1 MILTESHLHTSL
13 GSYCGMVDPYEIPL
27 LYKNAGYEAI
37 IVTDHY
43 FAYGIHVNSIDEWL
57 EGYRIVHEEGKA
69 IGLKVFLGMELTLN
83 DLYADFLVYGFDVA
97 FLRKNRK
104 INELALKEVFEL
116 LDSYGFIIYQAHP
129 FREKM
134 TVCDAKSVH
143 GLEVHNGNPRHESNN
158 KKALD
163 YAQRHS
169 LLKISG
175 SDFHRYEDL
184 GRGGIYIDSEI
195 ETEKELAQFL
205 RSRNGNEEGFLY
217 RGSKHTGKS

>member
-13 GSYCGMVDPYEIPL
+13 GSYCGMVDPYEIPS
-27 LYKNAGYEAI
+27 LYKSFGYEAI

-43 FAYGIHVNSIDEWL
+43 YGTNVFSIDEWL
-57 EGYRIVHEEGKA
+57 EGYKIVYEEGKA
-69 IGLKVFLGMELTLN
+69 IGIKVFLGMELTLN
-83 DLYADFLVYGFDVA
+83 DLYADFLVYGFDAA
-97 FLRKNRK
+97 FLRKNRR
-104 INELALKEVFEL
+104 INELPLWEVYEL

-129 FREKM
+129 FREGM
-134 TVCDAKSVH
+134 RVYDNKSIH

-158 KKALD
+158 KMALD

-175 SDFHRYEDL
+175 SDFHRYEDI
-184 GRGGIYIDSEI
+184 GRGGIYLDEGI

-205 RSRNGNEEGFLY
+205 RSRSSDKEDFLY
-217 RGSKHTGKS
+217 CGSKHIGKS

>member
-43 FAYGIHVNSIDEWL
+43 FAYGTHVNSIDEWL
-57 EGYRIVHEEGKA
+57 EGYRIVYEEGKA
-69 IGLKVFLGMELTLN
+69 IGIKVFLGMELSLN

-97 FLRKNRK
+97 FLRKNRR
-104 INELALKEVFEL
+104 INELELSEVYEL

-129 FREKM
+129 FREGM
-134 TVCDAKSVH
+134 TVCDAKAVH
-143 GLEVHNGNPRHESNN
+143 GLEVQNGNPRHESNN
-158 KKALD
+158 EMALD

-184 GRGGIYIDSEI
+184 GRGGIYIDKGI

-205 RSRNGNEEGFLY
+205 RSRSVNKEDFLY
-217 RGSKHTGKS
+217 RGSK